1 MIPSFLAWILLVTLA
16 GAVLADAWLPWRDRT
31 DALERLV
38 LTLGLGYAWSVVA
51 GLALNA
57 TPWGVR
63 GATFVGATLLLAVV
77 VAGAQRWR
85 GGQACGRPR
94 PLDRRI
100 WLAVAAVIAFAAL
113 FRLPNLGWS
122 EFQGDEALVLHKA
135 AATIDGRHDAIY
147 VHKKGPAE
155 ILITAEVYAVQRRID
170 EGTARLPFAVAMLA
184 GLAALIVVGRGLFGA
199 RVGLMAAVIL
209 SLNGF
214 FIAFGRVVQYQALV
228 FLFGTLAVWCAWR
241 YRWSAPSPPPSILP
255 LPQTWGRGS
264 GGEGLRPSDEDRQPS
279 DEDLPND
286 APRWLLLTALFLA
299 CGLLSHYD
307 AALVAP
313 AIAYLVVARWR
324 AVPGS
329 LRRERLAVAA
339 GFALGTALLAAF
351 YVPLV
356 RHPYFQSTTLKY
368 LVEVRLGGGGSEG
381 GGAPYN
387 ALPKWM
393 GLANFYSSAYYLVAL
408 DLLVAAA
415 VTARLVRRWPRA
427 GWAAA
432 AFGVLAI
439 PALVLR
445 PEWFA
450 LTDDIEGRSWAIL
463 VIGVALALVVLAAPR
478 DPAWTTTALWLA
490 APVLFYATLVEAPRT
505 HFHIV
510 FPALSLIAAL
520 PITAVWNRQYPA
532 PSIGGGVGERSSPGA
547 GALGRPVARIAL
559 ASLTLVGAY
568 SAFYAWMVFVQHDVA
583 YKRAYPAVKVAG
595 AWYPFAE
602 LPGSG
607 WFGFPYRA
615 GWKAIGSVDADIT
628 GDYDSNE
635 EPAVTAWYTRGKP
648 RCGEA
653 PRDVFI
659 ASRVQDRQPVLD
671 PDADEVPD
679 APPSAAEL
687 SAKGYRL
694 LGTYEG
700 GAGDEIAQW
709 ALSTSLKVNEP
720 YTPYRIRQGNG
731 LFHPAFGG
739 YPLHGMFDRLTDPRY
754 DAGLPLDDPQR
765 LIDQRRDDRFGQP
778 ALTGLS
784 GWRSDAGG
792 IGDGSWAAMDT
803 VGHTGPTQTIGT
815 MPGER
820 LVLTL
825 AWSMLAPSIP
835 PNSQVFVHIERE
847 GERLIGQ
854 ADGPPRPPVETVCGK
869 PRALSSLAVG
879 ESVLDRR
886 VIDIASDAPPGEY
899 DLLVGIYDYESGERM
914 PVTGGPDAGQNR
926 VRLTTIR
933 VVDSPPENSP

>member
-1 MIPSFLAWILLVTLA
+1 MIASSLAWLALVALA
-16 GAVLADAWLPWRDRT
+16 GTVLADAWLPWRDRT
-31 DALERLV
+31 DALERIV

-51 GLALNA
+51 GMALNA

-94 PLDRRI
+94 PLDRRT

-184 GLAALIVVGRGLFGA
+184 GLAALLVVGRGLFGA
-199 RVGLMAAVIL
+199 RVGLAATVIL

-228 FLFGTLAVWCAWR
+228 FLFGTLALWCAWR
-241 YRWSAPSPPPSILP
+241 YRHAA
-255 LPQTWGRGS
+255 
-264 GGEGLRPSDEDRQPS
+264 DDDR
-279 DEDLPND
+279 DG
-286 APRWLLLTALFLA
+286 AGRWLVLCALFLA

-307 AALVAP
+307 AALTAP

-329 LRRERLAVAA
+329 LRRERWAVAA
-339 GFALGTALLAAF
+339 GFALGTALLSAF

-368 LVEVRLGGGGSEG
+368 LVEVRLGGGGGEG
-381 GGAPYN
+381 GGAPYD

-393 GLANFYSSAYYLVAL
+393 GLANFYSSAYYLFAI

-415 VTARLVRRWPRA
+415 VTARLIRRWPRA

-505 HFHIV
+505 HFHVV

-520 PITAVWNRQYPA
+520 TIATVWNRLHPA
-532 PSIGGGVGERSSPGA
+532 PSIGGGVDERSSPGVGGAGRWATPVA
-547 GALGRPVARIAL
+547 GALA
-559 ASLTLVGAY
+559 ASLAIVAAY
-568 SAFYAWMVFVQHDVA
+568 SAFYSWMVFVQHDVA
-583 YKRAYPAVKVAG
+583 YKRGYPDVQVAG

-615 GWKAIGSVDADIT
+615 GWKAIG
-628 GDYDSNE
+628 GMQWGGEYDSNE
-635 EPAVTAWYTRGKP
+635 EPAVTAWYSRGAP
-648 RCGEA
+648 RCGEDA
-653 PRDVFI
+653 RWMFVAD
-659 ASRVQDRQPVLD
+659 AVQDVQPVLGEEE
-671 PDADEVPD
+671 PRD
-679 APPSAAEL
+679 APPSDEDVAAAGFAKIGHVSGGGPHGISLWQRGGVLPGGPIEL
-687 SAKGYRL
+687 GLESPAVWG
-694 LGTYEG
+694 LGTRER
-700 GAGDEIAQW
+700 E
-709 ALSTSLKVNEP
+709 
-720 YTPYRIRQGNG
+720 
-731 LFHPAFGG
+731 
-739 YPLHGMFDRLTDPRY
+739 FDRELTDPHY
-754 DAGLPLDDPQR
+754 DAGLPFDDPGR
-765 LIDQRRDDRFGQP
+765 IVDHD
-778 ALTGLS
+778 
-784 GWRSDAGG
+784 RSDVFGEPPTLILDGWSLETPSVSAAFFTNGARAVLP
-792 IGDGSWAAMDT
+792 GDQIA
-803 VGHTGPTQTIGT
+803 
-815 MPGER
+815 
-820 LVLTL
+820 LTL
-825 AWSMLAPSIP
+825 AWHALASTIS
-835 PNSQVFVHIERE
+835 PNAQVFVHLERE
-847 GERLIGQ
+847 GDRTIGQ
-854 ADGPPRPPVETVCGK
+854 ADGPPRTPAETVCGK
-869 PRALSSLAVG
+869 PRPLASLAAG
-879 ESVLDRR
+879 ETVLDRR
-886 VIDIASDAPPGEY
+886 VIDIAPDEPPGEY
-899 DLLVGIYDYESGERM
+899 HLLVGIYDYETGERL
-914 PVTGGPDAGQNR
+914 PVSAGPDAGTTR
-926 VRLTTIR
+926 VRLAI
-933 VVDSPPENSP
+933 VNVIAAQGGP

>member
-1 MIPSFLAWILLVTLA
+1 MIPSFLGWLILVALA
-16 GAVLADAWLPWRDRT
+16 GTVLTDAWLPWRDRT
-31 DALERLV
+31 DALERVV
-38 LTLGLGYAWSVVA
+38 LTLGLGYAWAVVA
-51 GLALNA
+51 GMALNA

-63 GATFVGATLLLAVV
+63 GATFVGATLVLAVV
-77 VAGAQRWR
+77 VAGGQRLR
-85 GGQACGRPR
+85 RAQACGRPR
-94 PLDRRI
+94 PLDRRT
-100 WLAVAAVIAFAAL
+100 WLAVAAVIAFASL

-184 GLAALIVVGRGLFGA
+184 GLAAMLVVGRGLFEA
-199 RVGLMAAVIL
+199 RVGLAATVIL

-241 YRWSAPSPPPSILP
+241 YRHAA
-255 LPQTWGRGS
+255 
-264 GGEGLRPSDEDRQPS
+264 DDDR
-279 DEDLPND
+279 DG
-286 APRWLLLTALFLA
+286 AGRWLVLCALFLA

-313 AIAYLVVARWR
+313 AVGYLVVARWR

-329 LRRERLAVAA
+329 LRRERWAVAA

-368 LVEVRLGGGGSEG
+368 LVEVRLGGGGGEG

-387 ALPKWM
+387 ALSKWM

-408 DLLVAAA
+408 DVLVAAA

-427 GWAAA
+427 GWAAT

-478 DPAWTTTALWLA
+478 DPAWTTAALWLA

-520 PITAVWNRQYPA
+520 PITALWHRIHPS

-547 GALGRPVARIAL
+547 GALGRWAPPIA
-559 ASLTLVGAY
+559 ASLAIVAAY
-568 SAFYAWMVFVQHDVA
+568 SAFYSWMVFVQHDVA
-583 YKRAYPAVKVAG
+583 YKRGYPDVQVAG

-615 GWKAIGSVDADIT
+615 GWRVIGSVDADIA

-648 RCGEA
+648 RCGET
-653 PRDVFI
+653 PQDVFI
-659 ASRVQDRQPVLD
+659 ATRVQDRQPVLD
-671 PDADEVPD
+671 PEADEAPD

-694 LGTYEG
+694 LGTVEG

-709 ALSTSLKVNEP
+709 ARSATLKVDEP
-720 YTPYRIRQGNG
+720 YAPYTIRQPEG
-731 LFHPAFGG
+731 FVHSPFGSFPIG
-739 YPLHGMFDRLTDPRY
+739 WMFDRTTDPRY
-754 DAGLPLDDPQR
+754 DAGLPFEDPER

-778 ALTGLS
+778 ALARLA

-792 IGDGSWAAMDT
+792 IGDGSWVATDT
-803 VGHTGPTQTIGT
+803 VGHTGPTETIGAL
-815 MPGER
+815 PGER

-825 AWSMLAPSIP
+825 AWSAIASSIP
-835 PNSQVFVHIERE
+835 QSAQVFVHIERE
-847 GERLIGQ
+847 GERTVGQ
-854 ADGPPRPPVETVCGK
+854 SDGPPRPPVETVCGK
-869 PRALSSLAVG
+869 PRALSSLGVG

-886 VIDIASDAPPGEY
+886 VIDLHPDAPPGDY
-899 DLLVGIYDYESGERM
+899 DLLVGIYDYATGERLL
-914 PVTGGPDAGQNR
+914 VTGGPDTGRNR
-926 VRLTTIR
+926 VRLATIS
-933 VVDSPPENSP
+933 VSDTPFEDSP